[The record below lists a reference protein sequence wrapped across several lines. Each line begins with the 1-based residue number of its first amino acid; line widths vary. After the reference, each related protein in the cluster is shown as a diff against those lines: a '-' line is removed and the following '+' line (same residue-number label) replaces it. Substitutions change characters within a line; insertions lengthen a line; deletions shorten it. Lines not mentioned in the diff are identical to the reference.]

1 MGKFMTFVTVTCA
14 FAASWFLTTP
24 RFVWGSVA
32 LLVLILIGAKYLST
46 LWQSANPNEWLLII
60 QNGKLKKAGVGL
72 KALVWP
78 TQTAV
83 KFPSAIQR
91 IEFSANNVTK
101 EMQGI
106 EVSGF
111 AIWSV
116 NREGDGP
123 FKSYKYTQDGN
134 ANGNVQTMCES
145 IVRHE
150 IANHSMQEILT
161 NRNMLRD
168 EMKDDLQKQL
178 TGWGIW
184 LETVEITVVRI
195 CSNSLFEDLQAEFRQ
210 DTHLKAEKIRLQSSL
225 QISQSQQDTETQR
238 VIHDNQ
244 QRLKRQTEDTAFYK
258 KQCELESLKII
269 QAQELDLKKQQLEH
283 DMNIKKL
290 KDKLEI
296 DKINNEF
303 ALQKFEEQLKVEK
316 LMTPT
321 NLQKYMIDQ
330 TKAIYQGLPLK
341 EIKLNQYIGPEQ
353 TGNIASMLP
362 AVGMMMQQ
370 NQEIMAQ
377 K

>member
-1 MGKFMTFVTVTCA
+1 
-14 FAASWFLTTP
+14 
-24 RFVWGSVA
+24 
-32 LLVLILIGAKYLST
+32 
-46 LWQSANPNEWLLII
+46 
-60 QNGKLKKAGVGL
+60 
-72 KALVWP
+72 
-78 TQTAV
+78 
-83 KFPSAIQR
+83 
-91 IEFSANNVTK
+91 
-101 EMQGI
+101 
-106 EVSGF
+106 
-111 AIWSV
+111 
-116 NREGDGP
+116 
-123 FKSYKYTQDGN
+123 
-134 ANGNVQTMCES
+134 
-145 IVRHE
+145 
-150 IANHSMQEILT
+150 MQEILT

-303 ALQKFEEQLKVEK
+303 ALQKFEEQLKIEK

-370 NQEIMAQ
+370 NQELMTQ

>member
-370 NQEIMAQ
+370 NQEIMTQ